1 MTKEPLSKSVSVSE
15 LLYLRNVE
23 HLTNKQIGQKLDVHP
38 ATVMRYIG
46 PDIRQPDNPHEV
58 SRGRK
63 ITTKVVMEIR
73 ELYAQ
78 GGSINN
84 IAERVGVSWK
94 TVKKYVSDLGPNH
107 KKLMDPPPDT
117 AEQTV
122 EPEVPVDNMPE
133 TKQEP
138 EPPDAEPVPEP
149 TPTEP
154 EEPVKPAAVQEGE
167 KPMLQ
172 IISSR
177 QTIRMKGA
185 ECQYLLEFGCG
196 TDTVTIL
203 TEDNNELA
211 VLDAEGLSGFI
222 GELSQILCK
231 MKDTAAA

>member
-23 HLTNKQIGQKLDVHP
+23 HLTNRQIGEKLDVHP
-38 ATVMRYIG
+38 ATILRYIG
-46 PDIRQPDNPHEV
+46 PDVRKPDRPNEV

-63 ITTKVVMEIR
+63 ITTKVVAEIR
-73 ELYAQ
+73 ELYTQ
-78 GGSINN
+78 GKSING
-84 IAERVGVSWK
+84 IAEQLGIGWS
-94 TVKKYVSDLGPNH
+94 TVKKYVSDLGPN
-107 KKLMDPPPDT
+107 KKKPGDT
-117 AEQTV
+117 GTEVVVQEDAAE
-122 EPEVPVDNMPE
+122 ELPE

-138 EPPDAEPVPEP
+138 EPPAEEPVPEP
-149 TPTEP
+149 APTEP

-203 TEDNNELA
+203 NEDNQELA
-211 VLDAEGLSGFI
+211 VLDAEGLTGFI
-222 GELSQILCK
+222 GELSQILCR
-231 MKDTAAA
+231 MKEAAA

>member
-1 MTKEPLSKSVSVSE
+1 MTKEPLSKSVSISE

-58 SRGRK
+58 SRGRR
-63 ITTKVVMEIR
+63 ITTKVVTEIR

-78 GGSINN
+78 GSSISN

-107 KKLMDPPPDT
+107 KKLMDPPSDT
-117 AEQTV
+117 VEQTV
-122 EPEVPVDNMPE
+122 EPEAPADNMPE

-138 EPPDAEPVPEP
+138 EPPA
-149 TPTEP
+149 
-154 EEPVKPAAVQEGE
+154 EEPASEPIPVEPKEPLKPTAVQEGE

-172 IISSR
+172 IISRR
-177 QTIRMKGA
+177 QTIRMKGS
-185 ECQYLLEFGCG
+185 ECQYLMELGSG
-196 TDTVTIL
+196 ADTVTIMNGDGQ
-203 TEDNNELA
+203 EIA
-211 VLDAEGLSGFI
+211 VFDAEGLAGFM
-222 GELSQILCK
+222 GELGRILRSLK
-231 MKDTAAA
+231 ESAA